1 MTKKKR
7 IHLDASALLS
17 CILAKA
23 HNKLQRKTDK
33 DEVNYGNKLLY
44 KLKNEKEKNSE
55 IEVVISSEALG
66 EILSKLLENNRDD
79 KQGFVE
85 CMSALWDIFQEL
97 GPDYAPARK
106 EANEIAIKI
115 AEKDDRI
122 SFSDCQIAACA
133 SDSDS
138 VALVTTDKD
147 LIESKVLTEIDK
159 ELREK
164 EKRRGKLNITEYS
177 D

>member
-1 MTKKKR
+1 
-7 IHLDASALLS
+7 
-17 CILAKA
+17 
-23 HNKLQRKTDK
+23 
-33 DEVNYGNKLLY
+33 
-44 KLKNEKEKNSE
+44 
-55 IEVVISSEALG
+55 
-66 EILSKLLENNRDD
+66 
-79 KQGFVE
+79 
-85 CMSALWDIFQEL
+85 MSALWDTFQEL

-133 SDSDS
+133 LSDSDS

-159 ELREK
+159 ELRE
-164 EKRRGKLNITEYS
+164 EGKRRGKLNITEYS